1 MQASVQPSSN
11 LASTVQSSA
20 GTNATIAEPSLH
32 PEPTGLFLFLPAG
45 IALGRVRSVALDRVC
60 EEYESARLAA
70 RDRSVIA
77 AGQLSCY
84 AICA

>member
-45 IALGRVRSVALDRVC
+45 IALGRVRSVALG
-60 EEYESARLAA
+60 SAFHSPMKPRLNQERA
-70 RDRSVIA
+70 RPA
-77 AGQLSCY
+77 PFLK
-84 AICA
+84 